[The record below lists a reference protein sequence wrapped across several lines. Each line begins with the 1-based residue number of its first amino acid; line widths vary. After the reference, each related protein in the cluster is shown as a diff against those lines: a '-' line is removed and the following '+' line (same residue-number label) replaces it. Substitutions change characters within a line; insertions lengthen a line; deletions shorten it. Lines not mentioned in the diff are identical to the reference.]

1 MFRTF
6 ITFTV
11 IVLIWHFICLIF
23 NLPSFILPSPKLV
36 AIALFNNFFEILN
49 HSSITLLEIILSLL
63 FGIILGS
70 FFAILISISK
80 TFKRWLMP
88 ILLSSQA
95 IPVFALAPILVL
107 WLGYGISSKIVIGTI
122 IVFFPIASNFSD
134 AINNIPKQ
142 YLHAG
147 ETLGLSK
154 IQILY
159 LSIYPSIHNNK
170 RNYLASSWMDLM
182 SPYSHL
188 MNPQL
193 QLKDHQNQYYWQI
206 LVFLKLESSMLR
218 FCEPQIM
225 QRHDL
230 FELQMKRNN
239 KDCHMDQT
247 IYRNLQNIHLMK
259 KLKDD

>member
-6 ITFTV
+6 ITFSV
-11 IVLIWHFICLIF
+11 IVLIWHVICLIF
-23 NLPSFILPSPKLV
+23 DLPSFILPSPKLV
-36 AIALFNNFFEILN
+36 AIALFNNFFEIVN

-80 TFKRWLMP
+80 TLKRWLMP

-107 WLGYGISSKIVIGTI
+107 WFGYGISSKIVIGTI

-159 LSIYPSIHNNK
+159 L
-170 RNYLASSWMDLM
+170 
-182 SPYSHL
+182 
-188 MNPQL
+188 
-193 QLKDHQNQYYWQI
+193 
-206 LVFLKLESSMLR
+206 LKLPIALPGLFSGIRVGACFAPIGAVVGEWIGGSEGLGSYMIYSNARL
-218 FCEPQIM
+218 QIDNM
-225 QRHDL
+225 FAAL
-230 FELQMKRNN
+230 IVLIII
-239 KDCHMDQT
+239 T
-247 IYRNLQNIHLMK
+247 ITLYHLIDKLLK
-259 KLKDD
+259 KCIWWE

>member
-11 IVLIWHFICLIF
+11 IVLIWHVICLIF
-23 NLPSFILPSPKLV
+23 DLPSFILPSPKLV

-80 TFKRWLMP
+80 TLKRWLMP

-159 LSIYPSIHNNK
+159 L
-170 RNYLASSWMDLM
+170 
-182 SPYSHL
+182 
-188 MNPQL
+188 
-193 QLKDHQNQYYWQI
+193 
-206 LVFLKLESSMLR
+206 LKLPIALPGLFSGIRVGACFAPIGAVVGEWIGGSEGLGSYMIYSNARL
-218 FCEPQIM
+218 QIDNM
-225 QRHDL
+225 FAAL
-230 FELQMKRNN
+230 IVLIII
-239 KDCHMDQT
+239 T
-247 IYRNLQNIHLMK
+247 ITLYHLIDKLLK
-259 KLKDD
+259 KCIWWE